1 MPSGAIEVLNDA
13 ALDLGGEL
21 LLEEIEST
29 QGSEVLE
36 VNLDMVKE
44 LLG

>member
-1 MPSGAIEVLNDA
+1 LNDA
-13 ALDLGGEL
+13 ALDVGGEL

-29 QGSEVLE
+29 QGSGVLE
-36 VNLDMVKE
+36 VNRDMVKE